1 MPHTKP
7 AAPTASL
14 SVFEGVAM
22 LIGVVIGIGIFKT
35 PSIVAANVGSEAAF
49 IGVWLLGGVITL
61 IGALC
66 YAELGSAHPNAGGE
80 YHYLSRAYGQP
91 VGVLFAWAR
100 GTVIQTGAI
109 AAVGFVYGDYAS
121 NLVPLGPFSSSIHAG
136 IAVLALTAINLV
148 GTPQSKLTQVL
159 LTALTVTAVL
169 VVIVGGFS
177 ARAPIPAAAAASAPS
192 LGAAGRI
199 IVMLSIFAGRVG
211 LLTVAF
217 ALTRRQQ
224 PANYRYPEER
234 ILVG

>member
-1 MPHTKP
+1 M
-7 AAPTASL
+7 
-14 SVFEGVAM
+14 SVRRRSSAYGR
-22 LIGVVIGIGIFKT
+22 
-35 PSIVAANVGSEAAF
+35 SRR
-49 IGVWLLGGVITL
+49 ITL

-121 NLVPLGPFSSSIHAG
+121 NLIPLGPFGSSIHAG

-177 ARAPIPAAAAASAPS
+177 ARAPVAAVAAASTPS
-192 LGAAGRI
+192 LGAAGLGM
-199 IVMLSIFAGRVG
+199 VFV
-211 LLTVAF
+211 LLTYGGG
-217 ALTRRQQ
+217 TRRLLTGELDVAQYGQ
-224 PANYRYPEER
+224 DPPDRHRIGVGDLSSDESRLSQRVRARRPAAKQRGR
-234 ILVG
+234 SGSDAFGGG